1 MTALTDAEPTSAEPS
16 PATPEGPRRRGRG
29 RRRHS
34 VGKIILTVVVVLA
47 MATGLGMVFLYRH
60 FNGNLNVLD
69 VNGQLHNRPAKVHVE
84 GPQEPLNVLVM
95 GSDTRQGKGNR
106 VDNQTD
112 IGQRSDTTILMH
124 LSADRTRAY
133 GISIPRDSAVNRPPC
148 QTSKGASIPGASHVL
163 WNDAFSVGGPA
174 CTIQQFEQL
183 TGIRLDHYVVVDF
196 NGFKGMVDAIGG
208 VRVCI
213 PQAIV
218 DPHHGI
224 NIPAGN
230 RKLEGQQALNYVR
243 ERYVVGNGSDVGRMK
258 RQQAFIASM
267 AHQVVTAG
275 TLARPDK
282 LIRFLEAATKSL
294 TLDQGLDNLSKIA
307 GLGNDFRNI
316 GLDNIQFIT
325 IPNTVDPTNPNHLVW
340 TPQAKKVWRKI
351 ATDQPLTRRLAPDVI
366 SAGNVPGQKPS
377 SGASSSPSASAS
389 PSPSGTPS
397 KAATNGP
404 DAQTLT
410 DAGLCA

>member
-1 MTALTDAEPTSAEPS
+1 MTALTDAEPTDGQPAS
-16 PATPEGPRRRGRG
+16 ATPEAPRRKG
-29 RRRHS
+29 RRHS
-34 VGKIILTVVVVLA
+34 VGKVILAVVVVLA
-47 MATGLGMVFLYRH
+47 LATGLSVVLLYRH
-60 FNGNLNVLD
+60 FNGNLNVVD
-69 VNGQLHNRPAKVHVE
+69 VLPQLQNRPAKVAVE
-84 GPQEPLNVLVM
+84 GPQEPLNILVM

-133 GISIPRDSAVNRPPC
+133 GISIPRDSTVDRPDC
-148 QTSKGASIPGASHVL
+148 KTRGGDTIPGAQHVL

-183 TGIRLDHYVVVDF
+183 TGVRIDHYVVVDF

-213 PQAIV
+213 PEAIV
-218 DPHHGI
+218 DPKHGI
-224 NIPAGN
+224 NIPAGTRN
-230 RKLEGQQALNYVR
+230 LEGQQALNYVR
-243 ERYVVGNGSDVGRMK
+243 ERYVVGNGSDIGRMK

-294 TLDQGLDNLSKIA
+294 TLDKGLDNLSKIA
-307 GLGNDFRNI
+307 GLGNDFRGI
-316 GLDNIQFIT
+316 GLDHIQFLT
-325 IPNTVDPTNPNHLVW
+325 IPNTVDPTDPNHLVW
-340 TPQAKKVWRKI
+340 TPQAKRVWRLI
-351 ATDQPLTRRLAPDVI
+351 AKDEPLTRRLATDVI
-366 SAGNVPGQKPS
+366 SAGNVPGQSPS
-377 SGASSSPSASAS
+377 SSPSSSASASSSPDAK
-389 PSPSGTPS
+389 PSGSSSPR
-397 KAATNGP
+397 GP
-404 DAQTLT
+404 DKQALA

>member
-1 MTALTDAEPTSAEPS
+1 VTALTDADPTDGQQA
-16 PATPEGPRRRGRG
+16 PATPVGPRRKGRG
-29 RRRHS
+29 SRRHA
-34 VGKIILTVVVVLA
+34 VGKVILAVVVVLA
-47 MATGLGMVFLYRH
+47 MATGLTVVFLYRH
-60 FNGNLNVLD
+60 LNGNLNVVD
-69 VNGQLHNRPAKVHVE
+69 VVPQLQNRPAKVKVE

-124 LSADRTRAY
+124 LSADRKRAY
-133 GISIPRDSAVNRPPC
+133 GISIPRDSAVNRPDC
-148 QTSKGASIPGASHVL
+148 RTRKGGTIPGGQRVL

-183 TGIRLDHYVVVDF
+183 TGVRLDHYVVVDF

-213 PQAIV
+213 PEPIV
-218 DPHHGI
+218 DPAHGI
-224 NIPAGN
+224 NIPAGT

-243 ERYVVGNGSDVGRMK
+243 ERYVVGNGSDIGRMK

-282 LIRFLEAATKSL
+282 LIRFLESATKSL
-294 TLDQGLDNLSKIA
+294 TLDKGLDNLSKIA
-307 GLGNDFRNI
+307 GLGNDFRGI
-316 GLDNIQFIT
+316 GLDNIQFLT

-340 TPQAKKVWRKI
+340 TAQARQVWHKI
-351 ATDQPLTRRLAPDVI
+351 ANDEPLTRRLATDVI
-366 SAGNVPGQKPS
+366 SAGSVPGQKHPS
-377 SGASSSPSASAS
+377 GPGSSSPSASPAGKHSKKS
-389 PSPSGTPS
+389 P
-397 KAATNGP
+397 NGP
-404 DAQTLT
+404 DAQTLA